1 MARNTD
7 GAAHGHRGKDE
18 PSRERKSIGM
28 MINKSSSVRFASA
41 LIYLFQVSALPQFS
55 RHAAFVHSSNFAR
68 RHLFAFIDNTNKLDL
83 SPVKIHSM
91 PSSDAETMTDAEAY
105 HEMVSAAVDLTGVYV
120 RNGMI
125 SGRHIFSSLAH
136 FTSIHQRCLH
146 RLVF

>member
-1 MARNTD
+1 
-7 GAAHGHRGKDE
+7 
-18 PSRERKSIGM
+18 M

-55 RHAAFVHSSNFAR
+55 RHASFVHSSNFAR